1 MTFPRS
7 VPFSRHSENLSE
19 VKNTIV
25 QLQRLHKAEIRST
38 GSFRNPDIAQP
49 SVLAIRRVHLLL
61 VGIMAEATLKKVI
74 ADPTGFS
81 DQEREIIWGRN
92 TQELQWR
99 KTVELAFRRHYGVA
113 SSGTL
118 NNSSLGAVPNA
129 QRLMLLALI
138 RDQLQPVITDRNKIA
153 HANWIWQ
160 LKSQSNDEFV
170 LNPRNHATYDYCR
183 IEALNKATQALGA
196 LVYLLAVSEPTFQR
210 DYDKQLAIIERAKFV
225 IDDSASSYKE
235 LCDFLSKIR
244 RS

>member
-1 MTFPRS
+1 MTFAKS
-7 VPFSRHSENLSE
+7 VPFSRHSENLAE
-19 VKNTIV
+19 VKGTIV

-38 GSFRNPDIAQP
+38 GSFRNPNDAQP

-81 DQEREIIWGRN
+81 DLERQVIWRQN

-99 KTVELAFRRHYGVA
+99 KTVELAFRRHYDIA
-113 SSGTL
+113 STTTL
-118 NNSSLGAVPNA
+118 DSSSLGSVPNA

-138 RDQLQPVITDRNKIA
+138 RTQLKPVITDRNKIA

-160 LKSQSNDEFV
+160 LKSQSNDQFV
-170 LNPRNHATYDYCR
+170 PNPRNHATYDYCK
-183 IEALNKATQALGA
+183 IEALKKATQALGE

-210 DYDKQLAIIERAKFV
+210 DYDKQVKIIEQSKLV
-225 IDDSASSYKE
+225 IDDSASSYGE
-235 LCDFLSKIR
+235 LCEFLGNSR
-244 RS
+244 HP